1 MLAHIGVMLSYVW
14 PWLAD
19 VGAMLRPGQAILGL
33 YDGPFGLCWAQVGT
47 MLGYVGATLAMLS
60 QNNIFDTNC
69 RFA

>member
-1 MLAHIGVMLSYVW
+1 MLAHVGVMLSYVW
-14 PWLAD
+14 AWLAD

-47 MLGYVGATLAMLS
+47 MLGYVGATLARLS
-60 QNNIFDTNC
+60 QNNKFDTNC